1 MLYYCVC
8 VSFPHTF
15 KTYQK
20 YWKAIII
27 FEKSIYSKHYIYKRP
42 GSNIW
47 KLYLY
52 VFLSCSIIKWN
63 RFLYNLICHL
73 GKKSLYPCW
82 LLTVLSKDANVC
94 AIWLSQNKNIFPQCL
109 LTNRIFK
116 NKISI
121 KIIKFFYHSIKQKNV
136 VNYFNISIFFIH
148 HVEKNVLHNI
158 KVYLKVS

>member
-73 GKKSLYPCW
+73 GKKRACTHVEYQLYYLKMLTFVPFDCLKIKIKTFSLNVYSQIGS
-82 LLTVLSKDANVC
+82 LKILRFQSKLSNFFIILLSKKK
-94 AIWLSQNKNIFPQCL
+94 LSIIL
-109 LTNRIFK
+109 
-116 NKISI
+116 ISG
-121 KIIKFFYHSIKQKNV
+121 FFLYIM
-136 VNYFNISIFFIH
+136 
-148 HVEKNVLHNI
+148 
-158 KVYLKVS
+158 